1 MFVTMDGSPFVLS
14 TAPQAAGSCFGSTCC
29 CSEVGED
36 PPSRGVGSFLRG
48 GFLEESMFVGTSATK
63 IGGFLFHAESLT
75 VACLELE
82 LESEEDDDTLMQE
95 FDKGGK

>member
-1 MFVTMDGSPFVLS
+1 M
-14 TAPQAAGSCFGSTCC
+14 
-29 CSEVGED
+29 VGED
-36 PPSRGVGSFLRG
+36 PPWRDAGSFLCG
-48 GFLEESMFVGTSATK
+48 KSLEESVFVGTSATI

-75 VACLELE
+75 VACLE